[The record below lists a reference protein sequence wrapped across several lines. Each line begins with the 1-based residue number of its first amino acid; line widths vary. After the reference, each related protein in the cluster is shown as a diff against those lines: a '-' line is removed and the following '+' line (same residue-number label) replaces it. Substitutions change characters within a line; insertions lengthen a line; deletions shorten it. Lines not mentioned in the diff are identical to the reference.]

1 MSAAAW
7 AGVQIGGAVL
17 GGIGRGRGNR
27 KAQSAAKD
35 QAGMVRDTTA
45 EAARRMEL
53 GQKRTLG
60 HAEAGVYASGIQ
72 MSGSS
77 EAYVK
82 DMQSEQ
88 AKELQWL
95 KDAGESR
102 AKAIEKGASAQRRA
116 GRWQNLGQ
124 TAGGIGAGMLGFHGA
139 TR

>member
-17 GGIGRGRGNR
+17 GGIGRGVGNR
-27 KAQSAAKD
+27 KAHKAAQD
-35 QAGMVRDTTA
+35 QAGNVRKTTD

-95 KDAGESR
+95 KDAGEDR
-102 AKAIEKGASAQRRA
+102 AKAIEKGASVGRKA
-116 GRWQNLGQ
+116 GRWSNLGRVG
-124 TAGGIGAGMLGFHGA
+124 AGVGAGMLGFHGA
-139 TR
+139 K